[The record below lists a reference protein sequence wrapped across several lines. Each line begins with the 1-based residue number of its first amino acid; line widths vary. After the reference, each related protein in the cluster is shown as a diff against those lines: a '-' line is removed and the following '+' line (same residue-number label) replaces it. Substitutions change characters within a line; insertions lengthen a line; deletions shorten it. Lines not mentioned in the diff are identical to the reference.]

1 MSIVLE
7 HLTKRYAGHPVVNGV
22 SLQAGTG
29 ELYVLLGPSG
39 SGKST
44 LLRMIA
50 GLADVDAGRVL
61 LHGRDVT
68 ELPPARRGVGFVF
81 QSYALFRGMTAA
93 ENVEFALRIRGVKA
107 AERRRRRDEL
117 LEMVGLTG
125 LGGRAPRQL
134 SGGQQQRVALAR
146 ALAHQPEVLL
156 LDEPFGAL
164 DARVRLELRRTV
176 RAIQRE
182 LRITTLFVTHDQE
195 EAFELAD
202 RVAVMNFGRLLEE
215 GPPDELYLRPAT
227 EFVATFLGTANLMVG
242 ECAADGV
249 RLGPVRFP
257 LATSGGETAAAP
269 RRVQVLFRPEDVALR
284 DSAEALARLSCQPLG
299 RAVVDQRAF
308 VGSYERLRLRLPPL
322 PGVRPIAPPVP
333 FGSDE
338 IVIEA
343 TRPQTEARAYKL
355 QAGDAAWVG
364 VRRVHA
370 LAHPGL
376 RLLLL
381 ADGTP
386 ASQAAVALGAQLA
399 RLTHARVTVLLL
411 ADGTPASQAAVAL
424 GAQLARLAHARVTVL
439 GHLEVGSG
447 RGSSQFPVAARR
459 GGAAG
464 PESEKLEAMLQ
475 EVREILGSGL
485 AALEARTVAEPLED
499 AVADEDAR
507 QPADLVVVGQP
518 ARDGVELAERLL
530 SGGAHNLLLT
540 RAAPVQ
546 AIERMLICVAIGEPG
561 KADVSFSGRLARHLG
576 AELTIL
582 TVLPEGERGGRAAGA
597 QRFLASCARSLA
609 PLGVV
614 ASTRTRFGVPREQI
628 LLERA
633 EGRHDL
639 LVVGAPLPR
648 AGGRIDLGGL
658 MARLVRESEVP
669 VLIVRSPEA
678 AG

>member
-1 MSIVLE
+1 MRPLAGAASPMSIVLE
-7 HLTKRYAGHPVVNGV
+7 QLTKRYAGHPVVNGV
-22 SLQAGTG
+22 SLQAGEG

-107 AERRRRRDEL
+107 SERRRRRDEL

-227 EFVATFLGTANLMVG
+227 EFVATFLGGANLMVG
-242 ECAADGV
+242 ECVEDGV

-269 RRVQVLFRPEDVALR
+269 RRVQVLFRPEDVALC

-299 RAVVDQRAF
+299 RAAVEQRAF

-355 QAGDAAWVG
+355 QTGDVAWVG

-386 ASQAAVALGAQLA
+386 ASQAAVALG
-399 RLTHARVTVLLL
+399 
-411 ADGTPASQAAVAL
+411 G
-424 GAQLARLAHARVTVL
+424 QLARLAHARVTVL
-439 GHLEVGSG
+439 GRLAAGSG
-447 RGSSQFPVAARR
+447 H
-459 GGAAG
+459 GA
-464 PESEKLEAMLQ
+464 PPEKLEAMLQ
-475 EVREILGSGL
+475 QVRETLGSGL
-485 AALEARTVAEPLED
+485 AALETRTVAEPLAD

-530 SGGAHNLLLT
+530 GGGAHHLLLT
-540 RAAPVQ
+540 RAAPAAQ
-546 AIERMLICVAIGEPG
+546 AIERVLICVAIGEPG
-561 KADVSFSGRLARHLG
+561 KADVSFAGRLARHLG
-576 AELTIL
+576 AEVTIL
-582 TVLPEGERGGRAAGA
+582 TVLPEEAERGGPTAGA
-597 QRFLASCARSLA
+597 QRFLASCARTLA
-609 PLGVV
+609 RLGVV
-614 ASTRTRFGVPREQI
+614 ATTRTRFGAPREQI
-628 LLERA
+628 VLERA

-639 LVVGAPLPR
+639 LVLGAPLPR
-648 AGGRIDLGGL
+648 GGRQRIDLGGL

-678 AG
+678 AA